1 MKKIVLLTLLIVSSF
16 QNINSQEK
24 NEKDLIS
31 SGKWYIKYMKFGENK
46 RVLPDKTKNENW
58 MLFNQNGKA
67 EITTQGIKSIEKWNC
82 GEKNGI
88 INITEEGKFSEY
100 KIEKLNESELVVSR
114 TYLNK
119 TTTLGL
125 KK

>member
-58 MLFNQNGKA
+58 MLFNQNGK
-67 EITTQGIKSIEKWNC
+67 
-82 GEKNGI
+82 
-88 INITEEGKFSEY
+88 
-100 KIEKLNESELVVSR
+100 
-114 TYLNK
+114 
-119 TTTLGL
+119 
-125 KK
+125 